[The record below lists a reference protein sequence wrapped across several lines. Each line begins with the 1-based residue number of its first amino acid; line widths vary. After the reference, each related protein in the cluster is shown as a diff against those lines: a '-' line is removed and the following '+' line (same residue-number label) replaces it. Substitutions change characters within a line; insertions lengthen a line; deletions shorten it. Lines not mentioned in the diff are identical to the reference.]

1 MDEWAYY
8 MNVYQGHP
16 RHKKNNSAA
25 IAILII
31 LIIVIIIIFIFFLI
45 RRNNMNI
52 IDSPTSN
59 DCIDIDLLLHNA
71 HNNNAMPNS
80 AMPNSAMMNSAMAN
94 KFIANNAA
102 ANNAA
107 LQKQQYNNYN
117 IMKNNNQDKI
127 YYSDQLDPLV
137 VGQLYENT
145 SDRRPIYTQRTAYG
159 QPVWET
165 EEISKY
171 GKVGY
176 YAPRGLHEFNSSY
189 YYKDVGA
196 SPYIWRDGQ
205 STNQNYENL
214 MSSLESYDAN
224 LYNNLSKEEYDINQ
238 KRENINNILNSIK
251 SADDGI
257 PQNWNLPSTPIL
269 NYNINNN
276 LNTDDYY
283 GTEGATPYTESGI
296 RTMFT
301 PDHSPLMG

>member
-8 MNVYQGHP
+8 MDVYQGHP
-16 RHKKNNSAA
+16 RHKKNSAA

-45 RRNNMNI
+45 RRGRAMNMNV
-52 IDSPTSN
+52 IDSPTCD
-59 DCIDIDLLLHNA
+59 DCIDIDLLHHNA
-71 HNNNAMPNS
+71 ANSPYTNIHNA
-80 AMPNSAMMNSAMAN
+80 
-94 KFIANNAA
+94 ANNAA
-102 ANNAA
+102 ANAA
-107 LQKQQYNNYN
+107 SLRKQQYDNYN

-137 VGQLYENT
+137 VGQLYQNT
-145 SDRRPIYTQRTAYG
+145 SDKRPIYTQRTAYG

-171 GKVGY
+171 GKLGY
-176 YAPRGLHEFNSSY
+176 YAPRGLNEYNSSY

-196 SPYIWRDGQ
+196 SPYVWRDGK

-224 LYNNLSKEEYDINQ
+224 LYNNLSKAEYDINQ
-238 KRENINNILNSIK
+238 KKENINNTLNSIK

-283 GTEGATPYTESGI
+283 GTEGATPYTGSGI